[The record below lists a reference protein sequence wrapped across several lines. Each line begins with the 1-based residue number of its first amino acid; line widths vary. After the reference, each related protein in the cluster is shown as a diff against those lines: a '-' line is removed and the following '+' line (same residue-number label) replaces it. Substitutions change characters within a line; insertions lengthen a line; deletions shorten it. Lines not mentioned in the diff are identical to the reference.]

1 MANAINQNLEKM
13 DILQVTENRLQHLRD
28 DTNNTGQPQRQE
40 RYKQGETIKTD
51 LLVQGS
57 KIYTD
62 AAWKTRKPPGSNG
75 RIATGIGVFCHLED
89 QASRTTKVL
98 IQAAS
103 PTSPSPLHAEE
114 KALIFVAQIAEQLE
128 VDQVTFLTY
137 SLILAKA
144 AAAKMI
150 TDTQVPWELREQIA
164 HYKRRSRNLQHKIY
178 HIKRDINGV
187 AHNCAHQA
195 LRQSLSMPTYS
206 CSNSAHVRD
215 NCPLLLAF
223 QNIYLQ

>member
-62 AAWKTRKPPGSNG
+62 AAWKTRKSPGSNG
-75 RIATGIGVFCHLED
+75 RIATGVGVFCHLED

-128 VDQVTFLTY
+128 VDQVTFFTD

-144 AAAKMI
+144 ADDHRYSSSLGAKR
-150 TDTQVPWELREQIA
+150 TDCTL
-164 HYKRRSRNLQHKIY
+164 
-178 HIKRDINGV
+178 
-187 AHNCAHQA
+187 
-195 LRQSLSMPTYS
+195 
-206 CSNSAHVRD
+206 
-215 NCPLLLAF
+215 
-223 QNIYLQ
+223 

>member
-1 MANAINQNLEKM
+1 MDCNPRKIHHMANAINQNLEKM
-13 DILQVTENRLQHLRD
+13 DILQVTENRLQH
-28 DTNNTGQPQRQE
+28 RQE

-62 AAWKTRKPPGSNG
+62 AAWKTRKSPGSNG

-128 VDQVTFLTY
+128 VDQVTFFTD

-144 AAAKMI
+144 ADDHRYSSSLGAKR
-150 TDTQVPWELREQIA
+150 TDCTL
-164 HYKRRSRNLQHKIY
+164 
-178 HIKRDINGV
+178 
-187 AHNCAHQA
+187 
-195 LRQSLSMPTYS
+195 
-206 CSNSAHVRD
+206 
-215 NCPLLLAF
+215 
-223 QNIYLQ
+223 